1 MGLKPGKGS
10 RDQLRTPCRAEA
22 ALHCGPFRETL
33 SPGGGEGGERVVVG
47 RAVHLSVSLRFALRS
62 CLLFEIDAVDNKK
75 TNV

>member
-1 MGLKPGKGS
+1 M
-10 RDQLRTPCRAEA
+10 
-22 ALHCGPFRETL
+22 
-33 SPGGGEGGERVVVG
+33 VVG